1 MRECEILLVEEDWR
15 ILKAITW
22 ALEEKGY
29 RVTTAAGTE
38 KALETLQE
46 RRFDLV
52 ITGCVVVLKKVKEES
67 VDTMV
72 IFMAGDCSIISAI
85 NALRY
90 SADDYLVVKYKIF
103 DLVELLNSVNR
114 CLGKLE
120 LRKAKV
126 SGVLSEHL
134 LSMMKVM
141 AHDMRGA
148 LVSISADLK
157 LLCKGTYWGMD
168 EGALG
173 KLKELDYKVM
183 KLSGIFEECLGM
195 AFSLDGDLEIRREVV
210 DLKQDIIDP
219 VLDELSPEISERS
232 ILLEYRLENASAADR
247 PVIRA
252 SKIWLK
258 TVFRNLLKNA
268 ITYGGNGCTVR
279 LGFQNDRSGCRV
291 KVYNS
296 GKPIP
301 AENREKLFRK
311 FLQVGSG
318 DNGSG
323 SGLGLGLYLIKKIIE
338 KHDGSIWYEVGE
350 RGRVL
355 FLRCRTKRERRKM
368 VLWPRESGAGGA
380 KDVPV

>member
-258 TVFRNLLKNA
+258 TVFRNLSKTRLL
-268 ITYGGNGCTVR
+268 TGGMAAPSDSASRTI
-279 LGFQNDRSGCRV
+279 D
-291 KVYNS
+291 
-296 GKPIP
+296 
-301 AENREKLFRK
+301 
-311 FLQVGSG
+311 QV
-318 DNGSG
+318 
-323 SGLGLGLYLIKKIIE
+323 
-338 KHDGSIWYEVGE
+338 VG
-350 RGRVL
+350 
-355 FLRCRTKRERRKM
+355 
-368 VLWPRESGAGGA
+368 
-380 KDVPV
+380 